1 MQGIALF
8 LHFLSNNLIALLQ
21 HELCI
26 LYIAPYHTMLLISL
40 SSITNVACTVI
51 SLIGPINQIS
61 NTCITL
67 QENNIRKKFVEA
79 LYKNFPEAGLKFAIG
94 GQISI
99 DVFPTGWDKTFCLQF
114 LEKDGIKTIHF
125 FGDKTTAVSFISLNN
140 RF

>member
-1 MQGIALF
+1 
-8 LHFLSNNLIALLQ
+8 
-21 HELCI
+21 
-26 LYIAPYHTMLLISL
+26 MLLISL

-51 SLIGPINQIS
+51 SLIGPINQIF
-61 NTCITL
+61 NIIL

-79 LYKNFPEAGLKFAIG
+79 LYQNFSGAGLEFAIG

-114 LEKDGIKTIHF
+114 LEKDSIKTIHF
-125 FGDKTTAVSFISLNN
+125 FGDKTAAVSFISLNN